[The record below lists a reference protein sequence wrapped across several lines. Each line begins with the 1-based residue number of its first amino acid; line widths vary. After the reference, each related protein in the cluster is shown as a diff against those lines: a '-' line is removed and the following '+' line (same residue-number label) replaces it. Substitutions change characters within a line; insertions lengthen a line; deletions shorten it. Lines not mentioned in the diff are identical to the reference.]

1 MGPGFPSGLI
11 QTSKVMEY
19 FVSREPLFG
28 NSIKLFRLPL
38 KRYAVPGW
46 PSGPDTGY
54 TPRNLAGRL
63 ALWVMSRPL
72 DDTLSGYTATNLLH
86 AVNKYKQPF
95 VFVFPSF
102 TKVIQM
108 T

>member
-19 FVSREPLFG
+19 FVSRGPLFG
-28 NSIKLFRLPL
+28 NSIKLLRLPL
-38 KRYAVPGW
+38 KRYAVPDW
-46 PSGPDTGY
+46 PSGPRTGY

-86 AVNKYKQPF
+86 AVNKCKQSF
-95 VFVFPSF
+95 VFVFRPLR
-102 TKVIQM
+102 KVIQS

>member
-1 MGPGFPSGLI
+1 MGPGFPPGLI

-86 AVNKYKQPF
+86 AVNEYKQPF
-95 VFVFPSF
+95 VFVFPPF
-102 TKVIQM
+102 TKAIQL

>member
-19 FVSREPLFG
+19 FVSRGPLFG
-28 NSIKLFRLPL
+28 NSIKLLRLPL

-46 PSGPDTGY
+46 PSGPRTGY

-63 ALWVMSRPL
+63 ALWVMSRPP
-72 DDTLSGYTATNLLH
+72 DNTLSGYTATNLLH
-86 AVNKYKQPF
+86 AVNKYKQSF

-102 TKVIQM
+102 RKVIQLM
-108 T
+108 